1 MKTKL
6 STLAL
11 IACLA
16 SSFAFAGDKGKSKA
30 APEDANAAAS
40 QHATM
45 AGKKQDSDMTSAPN
59 KEKKKSKHAAPA
71 PTTQEQQFEEVLRG
85 IYGG

>member
-16 SSFAFAGDKGKSKA
+16 SSFAFAGDKAKSKA
-30 APEDANAAAS
+30 APEDANAAAN
-40 QHATM
+40 QHAMMT
-45 AGKKQDSDMTSAPN
+45 GKSQDGDKASAAT
-59 KEKKKSKHAAPA
+59 KGKKKSKHAAPA